1 MQLVS
6 DWPGSREV
14 DARSLEQAKE
24 FWFMDGQA
32 AEGTQGDLVS
42 SRGKNL
48 NSRAQLRCPEVQELC
63 QVLNLWAFIFPF
75 VK

>member
-1 MQLVS
+1 
-6 DWPGSREV
+6 
-14 DARSLEQAKE
+14 
-24 FWFMDGQA
+24 MDGQA